1 LVRHKEDVVHA
12 DVDVDVDELKAQVE
26 VAEGCVGTIV
36 EFKSVTDPQTENGCN
51 TTHTLK

>member
-12 DVDVDVDELKAQVE
+12 DVDVDELKAQVE

-36 EFKSVTDPQTENGCN
+36 EFKSVTDPQTENSCN